1 MISLVSEIM
10 TDFKLG
16 HATKVTGPS
25 PLLLMDIEEIPV
37 VETERTEMNEYV
49 RQLIE
54 GPFRI
59 GTP

>member
-1 MISLVSEIM
+1 M